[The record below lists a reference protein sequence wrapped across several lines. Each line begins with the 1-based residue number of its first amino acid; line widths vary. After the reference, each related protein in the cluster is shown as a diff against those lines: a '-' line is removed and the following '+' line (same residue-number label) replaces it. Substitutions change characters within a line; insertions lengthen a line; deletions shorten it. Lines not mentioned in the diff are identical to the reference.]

1 MEGTASWVQ
10 AVRAYAK
17 QTGKWSVPKKG
28 TPEYDAVKALQNKMK
43 VAPAKVEPIKEEAPK
58 KRLGRKPK
66 VAEEAPVAEPVAPKK
81 EKKVAIA
88 EAPKQEVTPVV
99 AEKKQRG
106 LKKVAPVEAKPVEM
120 VEAKPEPQ
128 YDAPK
133 RVKKSLREPKVTI
146 ENKKVIL
153 SFD

>member
-1 MEGTASWVQ
+1 MTASWVD

-28 TPEYDAVKALQNKMK
+28 TAEYDAVKALQTKMK
-43 VAPAKVEPIKEEAPK
+43 VAPPKVEPIKEEAPK

-66 VAEEAPVAEPVAPKK
+66 AVEEAPVAEPVAPVKK
-81 EKKVAIA
+81 TKKVAIT
-88 EAPKQEVTPVV
+88 EAPAEVAPAPAV
-99 AEKKQRG
+99 EKKQRG
-106 LKKVAPVEAKPVEM
+106 LKKVAPVEAKPTEM
-120 VEAKPEPQ
+120 VEAKPDPQ
-128 YDAPK
+128 YEAPK